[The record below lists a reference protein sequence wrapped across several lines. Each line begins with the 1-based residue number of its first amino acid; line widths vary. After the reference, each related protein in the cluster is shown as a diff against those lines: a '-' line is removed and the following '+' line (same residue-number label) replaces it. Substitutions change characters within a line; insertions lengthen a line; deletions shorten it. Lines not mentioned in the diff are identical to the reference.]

1 MDRRQLLKLMGL
13 IMGGAVSP
21 SLTRALQAAE
31 SGTRSPRT
39 PFFDA
44 DTRRQVEALSE
55 LIIPTT
61 DTPGAIAAGVPD
73 FVEMMVAEWYGD
85 TERGI
90 FLEGLRDLDGWCRDK
105 HGCSLV
111 DCDTQQQTAALT
123 WSEGLAASY
132 EGGGLPDFRNRHR
145 IDEHTPFYSKIREL
159 VIAGYY
165 TSEVGARQEHRMF
178 VMTPHFDGDYDLARS
193 DGRQWSY

>member
-1 MDRRQLLKLMGL
+1 MERRQLLKLMGL
-13 IMGGAVSP
+13 MMGGFVSP
-21 SLTRALQAAE
+21 SMTRALQAAE
-31 SGTRSPRT
+31 GGNRAPRKS
-39 PFFDA
+39 FFYA
-44 DTRRQVEALSE
+44 EARRQVEAVSE

-85 TERGI
+85 TERKI
-90 FLEGLRDLDGWCRDK
+90 FLEGLRELDGWCQDK
-105 HGCSLV
+105 HGCGFV
-111 DCDTQQQTAALT
+111 DCDTQQQTAALK
-123 WSEGLAASY
+123 WSESQAASY
-132 EGGGLPDFRNRHR
+132 GGGGMPDLRNRNR

-165 TSEVGARQEHRMF
+165 TSEVGARQEHRLF